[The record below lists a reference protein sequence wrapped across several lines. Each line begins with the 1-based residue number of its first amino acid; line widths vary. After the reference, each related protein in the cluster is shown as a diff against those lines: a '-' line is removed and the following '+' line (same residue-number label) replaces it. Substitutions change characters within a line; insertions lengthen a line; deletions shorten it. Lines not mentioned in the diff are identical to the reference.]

1 MVSELSGLMEDLE
14 MQAAIVRD
22 VTNGC
27 RIANGLGD
35 LQAGRDTMARL
46 QRRVAQVNSL
56 WERIMAEYEA
66 LGVAPGEASIAP
78 GIAASTDAFDL
89 PNDPL
94 AD

>member
-1 MVSELSGLMEDLE
+1 MSELSVLMEDLE

-46 QRRVAQVNSL
+46 QRRVAEVIRL
-56 WERIMAEYEA
+56 WERVMEEYDA
-66 LGVAPGEASIAP
+66 LGVAPGDASIAP
-78 GIAASTDAFDL
+78 GIAAGTDAFDL
-89 PNDPL
+89 PTDPL
-94 AD
+94 AG